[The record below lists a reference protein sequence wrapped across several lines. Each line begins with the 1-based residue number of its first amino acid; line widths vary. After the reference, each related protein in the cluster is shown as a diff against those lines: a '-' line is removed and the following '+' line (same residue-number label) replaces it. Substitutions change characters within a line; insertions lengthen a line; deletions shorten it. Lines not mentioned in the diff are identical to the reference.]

1 MPRQEAYVLVQRN
14 AMRAWR
20 GEGRFRDLLAARRGR
35 ARAKLTTGKLDAL
48 FDLDHALAH
57 VPAILER
64 ALGASA
70 AGPG

>member
-20 GEGRFRDLLAARRGR
+20 GEGAFRDLLAADPDVTTRLDR
-35 ARAKLTTGKLDAL
+35 ASLLEA
-48 FDLDHALAH
+48 FDLERALAH

-64 ALGASA
+64 ALDA
-70 AGPG
+70 